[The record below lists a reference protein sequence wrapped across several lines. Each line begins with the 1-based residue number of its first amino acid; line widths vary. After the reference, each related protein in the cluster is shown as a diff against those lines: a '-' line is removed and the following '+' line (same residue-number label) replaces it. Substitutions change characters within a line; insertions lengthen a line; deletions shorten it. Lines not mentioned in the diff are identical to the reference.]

1 MAVHLQ
7 IPDLPDEL
15 HRLLRERAAKRGLS
29 LRQYVI
35 EILQE
40 HCGQPTVDEWLDGL
54 DRLTPVS
61 LSTSAAEAVRQSRED
76 DEAGLAWSRLN
87 PS

>member
-15 HRLLRERAAKRGLS
+15 HRILRERAAKRGLS

-61 LSTSAAEAVRQSRED
+61 LSTSAAEAVRQSRET
-76 DEAGLAWSRLN
+76 DEAAWLDARHR
-87 PS
+87 P

>member
-15 HRLLRERAAKRGLS
+15 HRILRERAAKPGLS

-40 HCGQPTVDEWLDGL
+40 HCGQNLLLGVANERVQDMRFTHYAYDYTLF
-54 DRLTPVS
+54 T
-61 LSTSAAEAVRQSRED
+61 
-76 DEAGLAWSRLN
+76 
-87 PS
+87 

>member
-1 MAVHLQ
+1 MAAQLQ
-7 IPDLPDEL
+7 IRDLPDEL
-15 HRLLRERAAKRGLS
+15 HHILRERAAMRGLS

-40 HCGQPTVDEWLDGL
+40 HCRQPTMDEWLDGL

-61 LSTSAAEAVRQSRED
+61 LSTSAAEAVRQSREA
-76 DEAGLAWSRLN
+76 DEALSE
-87 PS
+87 